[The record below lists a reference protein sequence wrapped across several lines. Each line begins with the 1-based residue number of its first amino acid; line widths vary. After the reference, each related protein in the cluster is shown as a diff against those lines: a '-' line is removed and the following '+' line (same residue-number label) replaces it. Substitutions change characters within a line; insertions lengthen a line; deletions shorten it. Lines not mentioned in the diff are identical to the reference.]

1 MINTVLPHIFSWY
14 LEPEYSPDSTV
25 PFPSLFPLSPLSG
38 IRCFPLH
45 PLPTFEPNTVELH
58 IFYCCIIIS
67 AVINKFSIN
76 CSIQNLG
83 FANMIHIGGPFLVR
97 FSYDRPVGNTYTRR
111 SKQWVGDSF
120 SLYRGRDTK
129 KCQAT
134 EVWVGK

>member
-1 MINTVLPHIFSWY
+1 M
-14 LEPEYSPDSTV
+14 
-25 PFPSLFPLSPLSG
+25 
-38 IRCFPLH
+38 
-45 PLPTFEPNTVELH
+45 
-58 IFYCCIIIS
+58 S

-83 FANMIHIGGPFLVR
+83 FANMILIGGPFLVR

-129 KCQAT
+129 VSSYRSMGRKVNFIRSCKKFNGT
-134 EVWVGK
+134 RVVLPNE

>member
-1 MINTVLPHIFSWY
+1 MIL
-14 LEPEYSPDSTV
+14 
-25 PFPSLFPLSPLSG
+25 
-38 IRCFPLH
+38 
-45 PLPTFEPNTVELH
+45 
-58 IFYCCIIIS
+58 
-67 AVINKFSIN
+67 
-76 CSIQNLG
+76 
-83 FANMIHIGGPFLVR
+83 IGGPFLVR